1 MEAGTLVLVHLVTPK
16 EKYWGLL
23 EALSP
28 AGLTLRAWGRG
39 DRPRGRRPL
48 HDADVVHGTNY
59 VVPPSGLPSA
69 DAELRVTTLF
79 VPLHRVEKIFEDTRV
94 GSVASYAERFFAIVG
109 RDVRDVLRP
118 APPVSDTTAN

>member
-28 AGLTLRAWGRG
+28 AGLTLRGLELDLFEEWARQQ
-39 DRPRGRRPL
+39 RPG
-48 HDADVVHGTNY
+48 
-59 VVPPSGLPSA
+59 A
-69 DAELRVTTLF
+69 DAELGVASLF

-94 GSVASYAERFFAIVG
+94 GSVASYTERFFVIVG

-118 APPVSDTTAN
+118 APPVADTGSPN